1 MGRGKSAASLTA
13 VKLYAYNFRQREFE
27 HSWQLAVGFYFAF
40 LDMLTSC
47 LLTGDRGVRQKP
59 HNNSIAPCLFV
70 F

>member
-40 LDMLTSC
+40 LPGYVDI
-47 LLTGDRGVRQKP
+47 VPAYWRQWCQ
-59 HNNSIAPCLFV
+59 AEAT
-70 F
+70 